1 MANRLD
7 ETNFRAL
14 LKALNVPARLDWDF
28 LYQAYTDA
36 KESSEGF
43 AEQNNIIARMAV
55 NDVTLTLYL
64 VNEHYFYLIAK
75 KKKKE
80 ADLVKDEKYEQ
91 LLLSISLDKYYT
103 NEHLAYRN
111 AAFSNRFQP
120 EISTISLYLN
130 FVLGMLSRYHQGE
143 PNVTLI
149 VDIMQKGFS
158 MAQCIVALLTGGF
171 ETEAFSTWRTLHENE
186 CILLTL
192 VRYQQPVIQEY
203 LKHIRYAVAFR
214 GGIPTKEETDQIFE
228 QMKSEM
234 RVHDLKSKDMKRFI
248 EYGWLY
254 GSPDIEKMEGFKL
267 NFRDGVERAA
277 NLREYAKVYEM
288 SSEIAHSSPLLIYS
302 RKDYFYQV
310 TVLNLYESF
319 FRLEKVFS
327 SLYLSTVSKE
337 EQESYRRMHSLYR
350 GELMACYTVAKHRFA
365 ERQQAAAKQNPSLEQ
380 KTNPTDSED

>member
-1 MANRLD
+1 
-7 ETNFRAL
+7 
-14 LKALNVPARLDWDF
+14 
-28 LYQAYTDA
+28 
-36 KESSEGF
+36 
-43 AEQNNIIARMAV
+43 
-55 NDVTLTLYL
+55 
-64 VNEHYFYLIAK
+64 
-75 KKKKE
+75 
-80 ADLVKDEKYEQ
+80 
-91 LLLSISLDKYYT
+91 
-103 NEHLAYRN
+103 
-111 AAFSNRFQP
+111 
-120 EISTISLYLN
+120 
-130 FVLGMLSRYHQGE
+130 
-143 PNVTLI
+143 
-149 VDIMQKGFS
+149 
-158 MAQCIVALLTGGF
+158 
-171 ETEAFSTWRTLHENE
+171 
-186 CILLTL
+186 
-192 VRYQQPVIQEY
+192 
-203 LKHIRYAVAFR
+203 
-214 GGIPTKEETDQIFE
+214 
-228 QMKSEM
+228 MKSEM

-254 GSPDIEKMEGFKL
+254 GIPDIEKMEGFKL

-337 EQESYRRMHSLYR
+337 EQESYRRMQSLYR